1 MDSKYLHYLKKL
13 YFKAENNA
21 NAVPMQ
27 NYMKNRFTYLGIK
40 SPERKEIYKTF
51 FKENGLPDFVEL
63 EPIIKELWTMA
74 EREYQY
80 FAITLI
86 EKMIKKANPEIIG
99 LLEYLLVNKSWWD
112 SVDGIASN
120 LVGTLFNNYPDMI
133 DDITYKWMNSGN
145 IWLQRTCILFQLKY
159 KRKTDFELLTKFIV
173 QCSGSNEF
181 FIQKAIG
188 WALREYSK
196 TNPETVIEFIRN
208 NQLKPL
214 SVREGLKRANLNN

>member
-1 MDSKYLHYLKKL
+1 MDNKYLYNLKRLFTRAK
-13 YFKAENNA
+13 NPV

-27 NYMKNRFTYLGIK
+27 NYMKNKFLYLGIK

-51 FKENGLPDFVEL
+51 FNENGLPDYTKL
-63 EPIIKELWTMA
+63 ETIIKELWMMP

-80 FAITLI
+80 FAIALF
-86 EKMIKKANPEIIG
+86 EKMIKNANPEIID
-99 LLEYLLVNKSWWD
+99 LLEYLIVHKSWWD

-120 LVGTLFNNYPDMI
+120 LVGTLFKNYPDLI
-133 DDITYKWMNSGN
+133 DPITTIWMNSEN

-159 KRKTDFELLTKFIV
+159 KKLTDFEILTKFILQV
-173 QCSGSNEF
+173 SDSNEF

-196 TNPETVIEFIRN
+196 TNPAAVIHFISN

-214 SVREGLKRANLNN
+214 SVREGLKRIKIDE